1 MTFLV
6 IGIQF
11 LIMLASGSIVSESKP
26 LSAKSKAIAILLAVF
41 SGFLF
46 QWIGVYASIF
56 MLLASFSTLYASER
70 NALRVLGGL
79 SYGTLGMLLLDP
91 VITLFESKF
100 FSWESG
106 PFYLFYLFFWS
117 LCSLLVSFGMLRL
130 KQYIRRKRNLDDRLK
145 RMIVYLG
152 AMLVVVYYL
161 CIYLSA
167 YIGETIEL
175 IQLNLFF
182 FAVYLLIAFA
192 AFFIYSQSLRKSYE
206 VKQKE
211 AEYSTMQ
218 RYTDE
223 LERQYTEI
231 RKFRHDHQNIL
242 SSLDAFIQEEDFD
255 GLKRYYREKLKRTS
269 EHLESNNFKLE
280 NLSRIKVKEVKSLV
294 AAKLIRAQELGI
306 DATFEAKE
314 EIGAIAA
321 DSVVLVRA
329 LGILLDN
336 AIEELQEIRRG
347 GMTVG
352 MIQDRKAVHI
362 IVQNDC
368 RDDLPRVHKLKEAG
382 FSTKGSNR
390 GLGLANLA
398 ELIGQLPNAVSETVV
413 EPGVFKQILVI
424 NHT

>member
-1 MTFLV
+1 MMFVGAGL
-6 IGIQF
+6 QF
-11 LIMLASGSIVSESKP
+11 LIMLASGHIVSESRT
-26 LSAKSKAIAILLAVF
+26 LSAKNKAVAILFALF

-46 QWIGVYASIF
+46 QWIGVYVSVF
-56 MLLASFSTLYASER
+56 MLLGSFAILYTSER
-70 NALRVLGGL
+70 DALRVLGGI
-79 SYGTLGMLLLDP
+79 SYGALGMLLLDP
-91 VITLFESKF
+91 VITLLATPF
-100 FSWESG
+100 F
-106 PFYLFYLFFWS
+106 PFGSQTLMFVYLVFLA
-117 LCSLLVSFGMLRL
+117 LCSLMFSLGMRRL
-130 KQYIRRKRNLDDRLK
+130 KQHIRRKRNLDDRLK

-192 AFFIYSQSLRKSYE
+192 AFFVYSQSLRKSYE

-314 EIGAIAA
+314 EIGVIAA

-336 AIEELQEIRRG
+336 AIEELQQIRRG
-347 GMTVG
+347 SMTVG

-390 GLGLANLA
+390 GLGLANLT

-424 NHT
+424 NHI